1 MSLLDIFRS
10 RRVASANTA
19 KERLQIIVSHERARR
34 LQSNSINLQE
44 LKQKL
49 VGVISQYL
57 HIDEDQFSVQL
68 QHDTDHSV
76 LELNVTL
83 PESVDA

>member
-1 MSLLDIFRS
+1 MNLLDLFRPK
-10 RRVASANTA
+10 RETSAHTA
-19 KERLQIIVSHERARR
+19 KERLQIIVSHERTRKIR
-34 LQSNSINLQE
+34 NTINLQE

-49 VGVISQYL
+49 VSVISQYL
-57 HIDEDQFSVQL
+57 HIEEDQFNVQL
-68 QHDTDHSV
+68 QHDADHSV

>member
-1 MSLLDIFRS
+1 MNLLDLFRS
-10 RRVASANTA
+10 KRESSASTA
-19 KERLQIIVSHERARR
+19 KERLQIIVSHERTRKLR
-34 LQSNSINLQE
+34 GNSINLQE

-49 VGVISQYL
+49 VSVISQYL
-57 HIDEDQFSVQL
+57 HIDEQEFSVQL
-68 QHDTDHSV
+68 QHDADHSI